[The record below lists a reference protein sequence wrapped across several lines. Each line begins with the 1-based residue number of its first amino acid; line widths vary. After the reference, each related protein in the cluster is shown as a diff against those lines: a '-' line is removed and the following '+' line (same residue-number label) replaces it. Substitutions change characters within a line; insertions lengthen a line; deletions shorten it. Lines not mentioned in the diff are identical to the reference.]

1 MSSFQRLWEN
11 IQAAK
16 ENKSPHD
23 DRAMSAIRT
32 GIGVREDFWD
42 DFLLVINNS
51 EGLSQLLDVPVTKIS
66 GWHDKVRHALDKV
79 KQADGQ
85 PDPKDNGKL
94 LKTGQPDEPDPHT
107 VVMNPVQA

>member
-11 IQAAK
+11 IQAQK
-16 ENKSPHD
+16 EKSPHD

-42 DFLLVINNS
+42 DFLLVVNNS
-51 EGLSQLLDVPVTKIS
+51 EGLSQLLDVPVTRIS
-66 GWHDKVRHALDKV
+66 GWHDKVKHALDKV
-79 KQADGQ
+79 RQADAS

-107 VVMNPVQA
+107 VVMNPVA

>member
-11 IQAAK
+11 IQAQK
-16 ENKSPHD
+16 EKTPQD

-32 GIGVREDFWD
+32 GIGIRDEFWD

-51 EGLSQLLDVPVTKIS
+51 EGLSQLLDIPTTKIS
-66 GWHDKVRHALDKV
+66 GWHDKVKHVLDKV
-79 KQADGQ
+79 RQADAS

-94 LKTGQPDEPDPHT
+94 LKTGQSDEPDPHT
-107 VVMNPVQA
+107 IVMNPVQ